1 MRYDEFRDRLQEA
14 LREAGLLLFPA
25 GSPDE
30 TLDLANA
37 GRKWE
42 GYTLGSPP
50 RDPAPFHVSAK
61 IAFAWDAVNTA
72 RAQTCEEDVLM
83 KLLGRRQRNPRTQ
96 PRWTRVD
103 LELYASLPYGSTTP
117 MPDAQLFGPWAGSTG
132 ETLSGLLTEF
142 KERDGQVVEVTGA
155 CEDIA
160 VEARVSP
167 DGVLSLK
174 GLSVSGFRIARI
186 PRVWDDPARREAEKD
201 IAGDLAALARRFK
214 NAFDAWAGAAADLAG
229 WMRYTPPPAGAAP
242 LEPRFEDEG
251 GDDDP
256 ETIH

>member
-1 MRYDEFRDRLQEA
+1 
-14 LREAGLLLFPA
+14 
-25 GSPDE
+25 
-30 TLDLANA
+30 
-37 GRKWE
+37 
-42 GYTLGSPP
+42 
-50 RDPAPFHVSAK
+50 
-61 IAFAWDAVNTA
+61 
-72 RAQTCEEDVLM
+72 
-83 KLLGRRQRNPRTQ
+83 
-96 PRWTRVD
+96 
-103 LELYASLPYGSTTP
+103 

-132 ETLSGLLTEF
+132 ETLAGLLTGF
-142 KERDGQVVEVTGA
+142 KEREGQVVEVTGA
-155 CEDIA
+155 CEDVA